1 MSWTGF
7 GGGWTKD
14 GVHYGG
20 DDSGSIGG
28 GGIKLDGYGNPVG
41 TRSPNASDIAAQF
54 NSYGG
59 TQISPSQVSN
69 IRSNGDGGYSA
80 DIAGE
85 SHTVSSGGSSTTSN
99 TVGGFTGVGTPQSNG
114 GAGLNGGVS
123 NWNDAANFI
132 RSGTIP
138 PNFKL
143 EGGKVGIMTPI
154 YRESGVGHGT
164 QIEVFTG
171 KYKFVEVPTLTNAYN
186 EGVKERSEYAAAVK
200 LTADFFK
207 AVGENFGAQQA
218 AIAQELAAAAKG
230 QTMFDVDRAMAAFTR
245 NQAILDANLSVSNR
259 TAIANA
265 VASIDRAQAAANLK
279 AFGKTFGIVSA
290 TMDIYDLGM
299 SLYNAVLTGDWRSFF
314 VKAYSLILA
323 RDAGI
328 LTAWAFSMILGAPVG
343 ILGYV
348 VIITAVS
355 AMVNE
360 DLVNKAVKL
369 IQ

>member
-7 GGGWTKD
+7 GGEWHD
-14 GVHYGG
+14 GVHSGG
-20 DDSGSIGG
+20 DSSGSIGG

-69 IRSNGDGGYSA
+69 IRSNGDGSYSA

-85 SHTVSSGGSSTTSN
+85 SHTVSSGGSSTTGN

-123 NWNDAANFI
+123 NWNDAATFI
-132 RSGTIP
+132 RAGTIP
-138 PNFKL
+138 PNFKQ
-143 EGGKVGIMTPI
+143 ENGKIGIMTPI

-171 KYKFVEVPTLTNAYN
+171 KYKFVEVPSLTKAYN
-186 EGVKERSEYAAAVK
+186 EGVTERSEYAAAIK

-207 AVGENFGAQQA
+207 EVGERYGAQQT
-218 AIAQELAAAAKG
+218 AIAQELAAFAKG
-230 QTMFDVDRAMAAFTR
+230 KSMLDVDRAMAAFTQNR
-245 NQAILDANLSVSNR
+245 AILDANLSVSNR
-259 TAIANA
+259 IAYA
-265 VASIDRAQAAANLK
+265 SALESIDRNSAAISLK
-279 AFGKTFGIVSA
+279 AFGKTFGFVGLA
-290 TMDIYDLGM
+290 MDGYDLLM
-299 SLYNAVLTGDWRSFF
+299 ALTNAIRTDDWRSFF
-314 VKAYSLILA
+314 VKAEALILA
-323 RDAGI
+323 RDAGAI
-328 LTAWAFSMILGAPVG
+328 TAWAFSILRGTPIG
-343 ILGYV
+343 LLGYV
-348 VIITAVS
+348 IVMVAVS
-355 AMVNE
+355 SLVNE

-369 IQ
+369 LQ